1 MMTMS
6 EVDVM
11 RLCSQCQA
19 TITRTDECAG
29 ACPNC
34 GARLVSLA
42 GSHRHHQVYCSNCSR
57 LMTVETLGPDYYCY
71 LEVFTGD
78 DPHIT
83 VNRVNREGSG
93 RLRIELHEMRI
104 LADELGRAATRVAVR
119 HTMHRASKVESD

>member
-19 TITRTDECAG
+19 TITRADECAG

-42 GSHRHHQVYCSNCSR
+42 GSHRHHQVNCSNCGR
-57 LMTVETLGPDYYCY
+57 LMTVETLVPDDYCY

-78 DPHIT
+78 DPHST
-83 VNRVNREGSG
+83 VNREGSG